1 MSRAR
6 IVAVKKQILIFRHF
20 PTEGP
25 GYFARFLDHQGL
37 AHRTIKVDEGEP
49 VPESIADI
57 PALVFMGGPMSVND
71 PLPWIPQVLR
81 LIRAAVAADVPVLGH
96 CLGGQLLSKALG
108 GHVRQNRA
116 KEFGWLPVSTVDSPE
131 TENWLT
137 GLPPRFE
144 VFHWHGETFSIPPG
158 ATHILR
164 SRYCRNQ
171 AFVIGKSL
179 GLQCHIEMT
188 PALVRAWA
196 RAGAGEIARALPG
209 AGVQRPA
216 QMLIGLPQ
224 RVARLNRIAD
234 VLYTRWLQGL
244 RR

>member
-1 MSRAR
+1 M
-6 IVAVKKQILIFRHF
+6 KKEILIFRHF

-25 GYFARFLDHQGL
+25 GYFARFLDRQGIP
-37 AHRTIKVDEGEP
+37 HRTIKIDEGEP

-57 PALVFMGGPMSVND
+57 SGLVLMGGPMSVND
-71 PLPWIPQVLR
+71 SLPWIPKVLQ

-108 GHVRQNRA
+108 GHVHGNRA
-116 KEFGWLPVSTVDSPE
+116 KEFGWLPVRAVDSPL
-131 TENWLT
+131 TSAWLDD
-137 GLPPRFE
+137 LPPHFE

-158 ATHILR
+158 ATHILK

-188 PALVRAWA
+188 PELVRTWA
-196 RAGAGEIARALPG
+196 RAGAGEIARALP
-209 AGVQRPA
+209 AASVQRPA
-216 QMLIGLPQ
+216 QMRISLPE
-224 RVARLNRIAD
+224 RAARLNRIAD
-234 VLYTRWLQGL
+234 VLYTRWAQGL
-244 RR
+244 RY

>member
-1 MSRAR
+1 
-6 IVAVKKQILIFRHF
+6 VKKEILIFRHY

-25 GYFARFLDHQGL
+25 GYFARFLDRQGIP
-37 AHRTIKVDEGEP
+37 HRTIKIDEGEP

-57 PALVFMGGPMSVND
+57 SGLVLMGGPMSVND
-71 PLPWIPQVLR
+71 SLPWIPKVLQ

-108 GHVRQNRA
+108 GRVRGNRA
-116 KEFGWLPVSTVDSPE
+116 KEFGWLPVTAVDSPL
-131 TENWLT
+131 TSAWLDD
-137 GLPPRFE
+137 LPPHFE

-158 ATHILR
+158 ATHILK

-188 PALVRAWA
+188 PELVRTWA
-196 RAGAGEIARALPG
+196 RAGAGEIARALP
-209 AGVQRPA
+209 AASVQRPA
-216 QMLIGLPQ
+216 QMRISLSE
-224 RVARLNRIAD
+224 RAARLNRIAD
-234 VLYTRWLQGL
+234 VLYTRWVQGL
-244 RR
+244 KY